1 MSRGTVGI
9 GYQIDPKSIAP
20 ALHWRCIGPPRGG
33 RTVAVAGHPN
43 DSNVF
48 YFGACSGGV
57 WKTLDGGTYW
67 ENISDGFFKTAAV
80 GAIAVAPSD
89 PNVIYVGTGEACI
102 RNDVSHGDGVY
113 RSLDGGDTWE
123 NIGLEDTRHIS
134 RIRVHPDNPSLVYV
148 AALGHAFGSN
158 AERGVFRSDNGG
170 DSWSQTLF
178 KSEKAGAAD
187 LSMDLNNPMV
197 LYASIWEGHR
207 SFWEISSGGPGSGL
221 YKSVNGG
228 ETWTDLSNN
237 PGMPKGLKG
246 RIGVTAS
253 PAKKDRVWALVE
265 AQEGGLL
272 RSDDGGENWEM
283 LNQQEDIKGRA
294 WYYSHVFAHPT
305 EPDTVWALCWQAWK
319 STDGGE
325 HFVQVTTPHDD
336 NHDLWIDP
344 KNPERMIEGNDGG
357 ACVSF
362 TGGASWS
369 SIYNQPT
376 SQFYHLD
383 VDEQFPY
390 RVYGTQQDNS
400 AISVPSQSHN
410 GAILWGDCYLVGSS
424 ESGHIAVNPDDSNI
438 VYSGAIGS
446 TPGGGAPI
454 LRYDH
459 HTKQTRAVTV
469 WPEASGSWPP
479 SEQKYRFSW
488 SFPLCFSPHDST
500 ILYTASNFVFRSND
514 EGSNWELISPDLTRD
529 DQSKQQL
536 SGGPIN
542 AEGGT
547 IEMYCTVSAF
557 AESPSSRDLLWA
569 GSDDGLV
576 HVSHDGGKNWE
587 NVTPP
592 TLPEWSMI
600 CNIEPSRFHAGSAYV
615 SATKYKL
622 DDYQPLMFKT
632 DDFGKTW
639 SELAPGFPA
648 NTLTRVIKED
658 IVREGL
664 LFAGTETGVFISFND
679 GDTWMGLTE
688 GLPVVPIHDIAIKGE
703 DLIVATHGRSFWVLS
718 ELTVLRQL
726 NQEHFE
732 KSSHLFKPAD
742 TYRILPQHGLV
753 PGIGP
758 GKNFSAGIFG
768 VGGTYVQS
776 EIQHK
781 QKLFLDSGTNPD
793 YGVPIVFNLNATSED
808 EVRLTIVNEASQI
821 LAEFTKESDPES
833 FDIERGMNRF
843 VWDMRHP
850 DAEPAPI
857 LNFQNKKSLP
867 SPVAPLAIPGKYTV
881 TLVTPDKVE
890 SQTFEIL
897 KDPRSSATSKDFDDQ
912 LKLLLSIRNSLSEAR
927 IALKTLSELSE
938 QIEEWEDRIGK
949 AETANSLIESTR
961 NIKKKISSIKSEL
974 TTVKIPGKPGK
985 LAQITEKLE
994 ALAPVVSS
1002 TDAAPTKQSNLV
1014 FEELSVALG
1023 IQMANL
1029 GDLLVKDI
1037 PETRSL
1043 LRNSGVSV
1051 TDT

>member
-1 MSRGTVGI
+1 MSRSTLVVEE
-9 GYQIDPKSIAP
+9 QIDPKSIGP

-33 RTVAVAGHPN
+33 RTVAVAGHPD

-67 ENISDGFFKTAAV
+67 ENISDGFFNTAAV
-80 GAIAVAPSD
+80 GAIAVSPSN

-113 RSLDGGDTWE
+113 KSLDGGDTWN

-134 RIRVHPDNPSLVYV
+134 RIRVHPDNPNLIYV

-158 AERGVFRSDNGG
+158 SQRGVFRSDNGG

-178 KSEKAGAAD
+178 KSDKAGAAD
-187 LSMDLNNPMV
+187 LSMDPNNPLV
-197 LYASIWEGHR
+197 LYASIWESHR
-207 SFWEISSGGPGSGL
+207 SFWEISSGGPESGL

-228 ETWTDLSNN
+228 ETWTDLSDN
-237 PGMPKGLKG
+237 PGMPEGLKG
-246 RIGVTAS
+246 RIGVAGS
-253 PAKKDRVWALVE
+253 PAKVDRVWALVE

-272 RSDDGGENWEM
+272 RSDDGGENWKM

-294 WYYSHVFAHPT
+294 WYYSHIFAHPT

-325 HFVQVTTPHDD
+325 HFEQVTTPHDD

-344 KNPERMIEGNDGG
+344 NNPERMIEGNDGG

-383 VDEQFPY
+383 VDQQFPY

-424 ESGHIAVNPDDSNI
+424 ESGHIAVNPNDSNI

-459 HTKQTRAVTV
+459 LTKQTRAVTV

-479 SEQKYRFSW
+479 SRQKYRFSW

-500 ILYTASNFVFRSND
+500 ILYTASNFVFRSSD
-514 EGSNWELISPDLTRD
+514 EGSNWGLISPDLTRD
-529 DQSKQQL
+529 DPSKQQL
-536 SGGPIN
+536 SGGPIS

-547 IEMYCTVSAF
+547 IEMYCTISAF
-557 AESPSSRDLLWA
+557 AESPAMQDLLWS

-576 HVSHDGGKNWE
+576 YVSRDGGANWE

-592 TLPEWSMI
+592 ALPEWSMI
-600 CNIEPSRFHAGSAYV
+600 CNIEPSKFHAGSAYI
-615 SATKYKL
+615 SATRYKL

-639 SELAPGFPA
+639 KEIVSNFPPTA
-648 NTLTRVIKED
+648 VTRVIKED

-664 LFAGTETGVFISFND
+664 LFAGTETGVFISIND
-679 GDTWMGLTE
+679 GNTWIALKE

-703 DLIVATHGRSFWVLS
+703 DLVVATHGRSFWVLS
-718 ELTVLRQL
+718 ELTLLRQL
-726 NQEHFE
+726 TQDKLE

-742 TYRILPQHGLV
+742 TYRILPQHGLI

-768 VGGTYVQS
+768 IGGTYVQS
-776 EIQHK
+776 SDRHK
-781 QKLFLDSGTNPD
+781 QKLFLDAGTNPD
-793 YGVPIVFNLNATSED
+793 SGVPIIFNLDKDSED
-808 EVRLTIVNEASQI
+808 EVRLIISNEDNQV
-821 LAEFTKESDPES
+821 LAEFTKESNPES
-833 FDIERGMNRF
+833 FDIGRGMNRF

-857 LNFQNKKSLP
+857 LSFQNKKSLP

-881 TLVTPDKVE
+881 TLVVSEKVQ

-897 KDPRSSATSKDFDDQ
+897 KDPRSSATSKDLDDQ
-912 LKLLLSIRNSLSEAR
+912 LKLLLLIRNKLSESR
-927 IALKTLSELSE
+927 GALKKLAELTE
-938 QIEEWEDRIGK
+938 QIEDWEDRIGNS
-949 AETANSLIESTR
+949 ETANSLIQHT
-961 NIKKKISSIKSEL
+961 KKLKEKISSIKSQL
-974 TTVKIPGKPGK
+974 TTVKIPGEPGK

-1014 FEELSVALG
+1014 FEELSKALD
-1023 IQMANL
+1023 IQNTNL
-1029 GDLLVKDI
+1029 KELLIKDI

-1043 LRNSGVSV
+1043 LRSSGISV
-1051 TDT
+1051 MDK